1 MRTPRRFTRLAA
13 ALLALVAVAN
23 ASCAT
28 TAIMVTDYDQ
38 RRPEQYRLLWVDAA
52 VVGASLAV
60 GAPLY
65 GLSEPRSTEETV
77 GAGLLVGAGV
87 WAMWNLLFLSL
98 LRMPD
103 SPAPRYV
110 RARR

>member
-1 MRTPRRFTRLAA
+1 MRPPRRPTRLAA
-13 ALLALVAVAN
+13 ALLALAAVAN

-52 VVGASLAV
+52 VVGGALAV

-77 GAGLLVGAGV
+77 GAGLLMGASA
-87 WAMWNLLFLSL
+87 WAIWNLIFLTL

-110 RARR
+110 RASR